1 MILQSVLSGK
11 ISFMKTEKMRH
22 VNREDSVLI
31 KFPYPEFDGESVMKS
46 STVGEKPYK
55 VLLALGSRGPSPF
68 HRESPVDPGITGQLF
83 FFKICYCPNLP
94 LFHKS
99 IPKFVWGGGGG
110 GGVIWRSHAR

>member
-1 MILQSVLSGK
+1 
-11 ISFMKTEKMRH
+11 MKT
-22 VNREDSVLI
+22 VLI
-31 KFPYPEFDGESVMKS
+31 KFPYPEFDGESVVKS

-99 IPKFVWGGGGG
+99 IPKFVGGGGG
-110 GGVIWRSHAR
+110 GGVIWRSHDR